1 MFGGRASL
9 FERLAGVY
17 DNALIERRHIVA
29 RGPYRFVNHPN
40 YLVVA
45 AEIALLP
52 LVFGLWQ
59 VALIFSVL
67 NAALLAVRIRAENRA
82 LGRSL

>member
-1 MFGGRASL
+1 MKAFLTGMA
-9 FERLAGVY
+9 
-17 DNALIERRHIVA
+17 
-29 RGPYRFVNHPN
+29 
-40 YLVVA
+40 
-45 AEIALLP
+45 
-52 LVFGLWQ
+52 

>member
-1 MFGGRASL
+1 MLRTLGPRWTTRIIVVPGEKL
-9 FERLAGVY
+9 
-17 DNALIERRHIVA
+17 VA

-40 YLVVA
+40 YLVVS